1 MIFVI
6 ELDTILFCKL
16 RMKKKKDKIYTTVE
30 FGQVSLHGRMQRLN
44 VRKEKMP

>member
-1 MIFVI
+1 MRGSFWCEKNGTYMIFVI

-30 FGQVSLHGRMQRLN
+30 FG
-44 VRKEKMP
+44 